1 MPSTWS
7 DSEETQTLIELTAQG
22 DEAAAEQL
30 FARHLPMVKTSVRR
44 RIRTPVQSRFDDSD
58 VLQEAH
64 ALAHRQLND
73 LVARRP
79 MPFRLWL
86 LKTAHQRLLDYE
98 RAHLRA
104 RRSVHREL
112 PLPDQSSMALIG
124 HLHIATTPTASAI
137 LQQREQAQ
145 LVRRCLALLSELDRE
160 ILLLRVFDGLKNPEV
175 SVLLELP
182 PATTKKRFTRAL
194 LRLKGHLRQAGL
206 SE

>member
-1 MPSTWS
+1 
-7 DSEETQTLIELTAQG
+7 
-22 DEAAAEQL
+22 
-30 FARHLPMVKTSVRR
+30 
-44 RIRTPVQSRFDDSD
+44 
-58 VLQEAH
+58 
-64 ALAHRQLND
+64 
-73 LVARRP
+73 